1 MPEPIAIVGIGCRLP
16 GGIDDPERFW
26 EFLRDGRDAIR
37 EVPPDRWD
45 LGLHYNADPAH
56 PLTQHVR
63 QGGFVEGIDQFDA
76 AFFGITPREAVCMDP
91 QQRLLLEVAW
101 RALEDGGQPLE
112 QVRGKA
118 VGVFMGISSADY
130 SSLLWASPE
139 RYITPDNEPFVL
151 PGNTGCIA
159 ANRLSYFFDFKGPSF
174 TVDTACSSSLVAVHL
189 ACESLWRGESE
200 AALAGGVQALIH
212 PGIQMSFCKA
222 GLLAPD
228 GRCKSFDASADGYV
242 RSEGA
247 GAVLLKPLAAAQA
260 AGDSIYAVIHG
271 SAVNSDG
278 RSNGMVAPNVRAQIA
293 CVREAFARAGI
304 DPAATQYVEAHGTGT
319 RQGDPI
325 ELRALGTVL
334 GEGRPEGE
342 ACRVGS
348 VKTNLGHS
356 ETAAG
361 ITGLIKAALCVA
373 KRQLPPSLH
382 CRRPNPSIDF
392 AGLKLQ
398 VQTSLEPF
406 PHPER
411 APVVGV
417 SSFGFGGTNA
427 HVVLADA
434 PQQPA
439 PMRFGARM
447 PLQLLTLSARTPEA
461 LARMARDLA
470 GQLQAKPSL
479 KLADLAASANLGRT
493 GFRHRSVC
501 LARDHDQLVTQLQA
515 LASERSPLPDGVT
528 RATASRRPG
537 KLAWLFT
544 GQGSQALGMGR
555 ELLDHPTFRDAFERV
570 AALLDPLLETPL
582 RELLVPQAG
591 DEALAAAQLN
601 QTGATQPALFA
612 VGYALSQLWQSWG
625 VRPDLLMGHS
635 IGEVLAAHLAGVFSL
650 DDACRLVA
658 ARGRLMQALPPTGG
672 MVALLAPLE
681 RVQALMAR
689 HPAMRVAAYNGPANT
704 VVAGPSAALRQ
715 LLAEAEAAGLHARQ
729 LAVSHAFHTEA
740 MAPMLEA
747 FERELRQ
754 LAFAPPSK
762 PLVSNLT
769 GLLAGAEVAQPDYWC
784 DQVLSPVRFAEGV
797 ATLVSQGAQVFL
809 EIGARPTL
817 IGMARQC
824 AQEPAFSHWPS
835 LVPGQSDWEVIYASL
850 GGLWRS
856 GFAVDWAG
864 FHRPYPFRRV
874 SLPGYP
880 FERQRYWWSR
890 EGEGSAPASSWLHH
904 LGLTAPANAPLMP
917 AVAAP
922 SNGMPTCSGALTR
935 LDLPGEVEVYQAL
948 LGKDGTDLGDHRI
961 RDQVVFPAAGFLTTA
976 LAVLQQ
982 AEQPLG
988 LGAMRLD
995 QPLKLAGDG
1004 GAVRL
1009 QCHRRADGLTFH
1021 SRPDG
1026 ADPSPWQR
1034 HGEVAL
1040 GGAPSGE
1047 PPFPLT
1053 QPPAAATS
1061 VQLAGFYEALAQVG
1075 LNYGPTYRGLR
1086 QLQLADGQAWAELER
1101 PEGGQDRGLLDSC
1114 FQAVAVLLDP
1124 AAREGQLLLPVG
1136 LEELWLKALPLP
1148 DRLHCQVQLQP
1159 SQEPA
1164 FVLVNLVLHDG
1175 ATPLGWIRGFRLRRL
1190 PRQALDW
1197 LFPLPEAEPDPGPQD
1212 WLLETDWQ
1220 EAPVLESLPQSGGK
1234 PLCFTGG
1241 EPIPPGTEPLLLWP
1255 DLSRPGLV
1263 LEDLAADLLGWA
1275 QQLAGAPARPV
1286 WLVLQG
1292 GGPLAAGMAAFARS
1306 AALEQPALGWTVLHL
1321 ADGPPPA
1328 AADWPALLA
1337 LGERE
1342 PLLAWRDGRAWVQRL
1357 QPLADAPF
1365 RLESGS
1371 LGSLET
1377 LRALPLQRRSPG
1389 PGELELAV
1397 EATGLNFR
1405 DVLNAL
1411 GLLAGYSRE
1420 LGMDAE
1426 ARMPYGGEC
1435 VGRVVAVGPGVDPAL
1450 VGQRLLAALAVGS
1463 LASHVVCRSA
1473 LCVPLPAALDP
1484 ALGAS
1489 VSTAFLT
1496 AIYGL
1501 QTLAQLRPGETVLIH
1516 AAAGGVGQAAL
1527 QVARRCGARVLA
1539 TASAAKQAAL
1549 LEQGVEAVFDSRS
1562 LAFGEQVRA
1571 ATGGRGVDVVLN
1583 SLKGDWVEASF
1594 AALADGGRF
1603 VELGKIEIWSR
1614 EEAARR
1620 RPDASYL
1627 PFDLLEVAAADP
1639 SLVRGLLVELL
1650 ADLEAGHYAP
1660 IPLQAFPIERSVEA
1674 FRLMAQARHVGKVV
1688 ITQPERPAAW
1698 TIRPG
1703 ATYLVTG
1710 AFGGIGQQLS
1720 LWLAAQGARS
1730 LVLLGRRP
1738 DPQLVQQLQSQG
1750 VACES
1755 LAFDLA
1761 ADPPEQLAAALRGK
1775 PLVGVFHAAGQLD
1788 DGLLEG
1794 QTPARQAAVIAPK
1807 WGGWQRLE
1815 QACRLADCR
1824 PEFGVA
1830 FSSMAALLGSP
1841 GQTSY
1846 SLANGALDGLA
1857 ASPTPTPTHPAWPL
1871 LSLQWGPWGGAGMAE
1886 GLERRFAA
1894 LGVGLLPPA
1903 QALDAL
1909 ALLLERGRPGCV
1921 AVLHNDW
1928 PKLAA
1933 QLGSRQS
1940 AVLQPLLKAAA
1951 HADDGAEGEAL
1962 RQQLAQADDDQRLAL
1977 VVELLQQRLATVM
1990 GLEDARSLDPGDSLF
2005 HIGLDS
2011 LMAVELAAG
2020 IQRDLG
2026 VKLELESLAGDPTI
2040 EALAAVLL
2048 EALVDPQA
2056 GAERVLDLGREAQL
2070 APHWSLPAAAPSA
2083 ASPPGEAIL
2092 LTGASG
2098 FLGAY
2103 LLAGQLQRW
2112 DRLQVR
2118 CLVRASDPA
2127 QGLDRIRANLDHYGL
2142 WQDSWSD
2149 RLVAVPG
2156 DLAKPRFGLSE
2167 SAFAGLAQGLGG
2179 ILHNGAQLSQM
2190 APYSQLE
2197 AANVGGTQTMLDLA
2211 VHPAAGG
2218 PVPVQLI
2225 SSVAAFEAA
2234 AYRNREVL
2242 ESEDVAEWRGIH
2254 VGYSQTKWVSERR
2267 VLAAG
2272 AAGLPVTVYRP
2283 PLIGGH
2289 SQTGAWH
2296 DDDLLHRLLRG
2307 CLALGMAPDLPWELD
2322 LVPVDYVAD
2331 AVTALAWMPEAVGCN
2346 VHLQHPEPMLLADL
2360 LGNLIERG
2368 APLELVSMERWLEAI
2383 AGDPANPLY
2392 GIRTFFV
2399 RRWGDEQLTY
2409 PELNQAGVRAR
2420 PSCRATVE
2428 LLAARGVRCPGF
2440 EALIGPYARSLITGV
2455 ASL

>member
-16 GGIDDPERFW
+16 GGIDSPESFW
-26 EFLRDGRDAIR
+26 EFLRDGRDAIK
-37 EVPPDRWD
+37 EVPSDRWD
-45 LGLHYNADPAH
+45 LGLHYNADPAN

-63 QGGFVEGIDQFDA
+63 RGGFVEDIDKFDA

-101 RALEDGGQPLE
+101 RALEDAGQPHE
-112 QVRGKA
+112 QGRGRA

-189 ACESLWRGESE
+189 ACESIWRGESE

-228 GRCKSFDASADGYV
+228 GRCKSFDSCADGYV

-247 GAVLLKPLAAAQA
+247 GAVLLKPLAEAEA
-260 AGDSIYAVIHG
+260 AGDQIYAVIHG

-278 RSNGMVAPNVRAQIA
+278 RSNGMVAPNARAQIA
-293 CVREAFARAGI
+293 CVRAAFARAGI

-334 GEGRPEGE
+334 GESRPEGE
-342 ACRVGS
+342 VCRVGS

-382 CRRPNPSIDF
+382 CRLPNPSIDF

-411 APVVGV
+411 ALVVGV

-434 PQQPA
+434 HQQRA

-461 LARMARDLA
+461 LARIATDLA
-470 GQLQAKPSL
+470 RQLQLNPAL
-479 KLADLAASANLGRT
+479 KLADLAASANIGRT

-501 LARDHDQLVTQLQA
+501 LARDKDQLISQFQA
-515 LASERSPLPDGVT
+515 LGSVRSPLPAGVT
-528 RATASRRPG
+528 RATASQRPG

-544 GQGSQALGMGR
+544 GQGSQALGMGK
-555 ELLDHPTFRDAFERV
+555 ELLEHPTFRDAFERV
-570 AALLDPLLETPL
+570 AALLDPQLANPL
-582 RELLVPQAG
+582 RELLLPRDG
-591 DEALAAAQLN
+591 EEARTAILLN
-601 QTGATQPALFA
+601 QTGATQPTLFA

-650 DDACRLVA
+650 EDACRLVA

-681 RVQALMAR
+681 RVQALISR
-689 HPAMRVAAYNGPANT
+689 HPSMRVAAYNGPANT
-704 VVAGPSAALRQ
+704 VVAGPLPALRQ
-715 LLAEAEAAGLHARQ
+715 LMVEAEAAGLNARQ

-740 MAPMLEA
+740 MVPMLEA
-747 FERELRQ
+747 FELELRQ
-754 LAFAPPSK
+754 LSFAPPSK
-762 PLVSNLT
+762 PLVSNIT

-784 DQVLSPVRFAEGV
+784 DQVISPVRFAEGV
-797 ATLVSQGAQVFL
+797 NTLVAQGAQVFL

-824 AQEPAFSHWPS
+824 CHEPSFSYWPS
-835 LVPGQSDWEVIYASL
+835 LVPEQSDWDVIYASL

-856 GFAVDWAG
+856 GVAIDWAG
-864 FHRPYPFRRV
+864 FHRPYPYRRV

-880 FERQRYWWSR
+880 FERKRYWWSR
-890 EGEGSAPASSWLHH
+890 EGEGSAPASSWLNH
-904 LGLTAPANAPLMP
+904 LGLSSPGIAALMP
-917 AVAAP
+917 PCAGTF
-922 SNGMPTCSGALTR
+922 SR
-935 LDLPGEVEVYQAL
+935 LDLPGDVEVYQAL
-948 LGKDGTDLGDHRI
+948 LGLEGTDLGDHRI
-961 RDQVVFPAAGFLTTA
+961 RDQVVFPAAGFLTAGLA
-976 LAVLQQ
+976 LLEQ
-982 AEQPLG
+982 AGQPLR

-995 QPLKLAGDG
+995 QPLKLAGEG
-1004 GAVRL
+1004 AAVRL
-1009 QCHRRADGLTFH
+1009 QCHRRVDGLTFH
-1021 SRPDG
+1021 SRLDG
-1026 ADPSPWQR
+1026 PDPSPWQR

-1040 GGAPSGE
+1040 EGPRSAQ

-1053 QPPAAATS
+1053 PVPNSATS
-1061 VQLAGFYEALAQVG
+1061 VQLAGFYDALAQVG
-1075 LNYGPTYRGLR
+1075 LNYGPTYRCLR
-1086 QLQLADGQAWAELER
+1086 QLQLGDGQAWAELER

-1124 AAREGQLLLPVG
+1124 TAREGQLLLPVG

-1159 SQEPA
+1159 SPEPA
-1164 FVLVNLVLHDG
+1164 IVLANLLLHDG
-1175 ATPLGWIRGFRLRRL
+1175 TTPLGWIRGFRLRRL

-1197 LFPLPEAEPDPGPQD
+1197 LFPLPLEQPEPGPQD
-1212 WLLETDWQ
+1212 WLLETNWQ
-1220 EAPVLESLPQSGGK
+1220 EAPALESLPQLLGA
-1234 PLCFTGG
+1234 PFCFRGG
-1241 EPIPPGTEPLLLWP
+1241 ETIPQGPEPLLLWP
-1255 DLSRPGLV
+1255 DLSRAALS
-1263 LEDLAADLLGWA
+1263 LEDLSAELLGWA
-1275 QQLAGAPARPV
+1275 QQLARAPARPV
-1286 WLVLQG
+1286 WLVLEG
-1292 GGPLAAGMAAFARS
+1292 DGPLAAGLAAFARS
-1306 AALEQPALGWTVLHL
+1306 AALEQPAQGWTVLHL
-1321 ADGPPPA
+1321 LDGTPPA
-1328 AADWPALLA
+1328 AADWPAMLA

-1357 QPLADAPF
+1357 QPLADTPF
-1365 RLESGS
+1365 LVESS
-1371 LGSLET
+1371 ALGSLET
-1377 LRALPLQRRSPG
+1377 LRAIPLQRRSLG

-1420 LGMDAE
+1420 LGMDAD

-1435 VGRVVAVGPGVDPAL
+1435 VGRVVAVGPGVDPGL

-1463 LASHVVCRSA
+1463 LASHVVCRA
-1473 LCVPLPAALDP
+1473 VLCVPLPAGMNP

-1501 QTLAQLRPGETVLIH
+1501 RSLAQLRPGETVLIH

-1549 LEQGVEAVFDSRS
+1549 LAQGVEAVFDSRS
-1562 LAFGEQVRA
+1562 LAFSEQVQA
-1571 ATGGRGVDVVLN
+1571 ATRGRGVDVVLN

-1594 AALADGGRF
+1594 AALAEGGRF

-1614 EEAARR
+1614 ETAAQR

-1639 SLVRGLLVELL
+1639 ALVRRLLVDLL

-1660 IPLQAFPIERSVEA
+1660 IALQAFPIEHSVEA

-1698 TIRPG
+1698 TIRPE

-1738 DPQLVQQLQSQG
+1738 DPQLVQQLHSQG
-1750 VACES
+1750 VTCES
-1755 LAFDLA
+1755 VAFDLA
-1761 ADPPEQLAAALRGK
+1761 DDPPEQLAAVLRGK
-1775 PLVGVFHAAGQLD
+1775 RLVGVFHAAGQLD

-1794 QTPARQAAVIAPK
+1794 QTPVRQTAVIAPK

-1824 PEFGVA
+1824 LDFGVA

-1846 SLANGALDGLA
+1846 AVANGALDGLA
-1857 ASPTPTPTHPAWPL
+1857 ASPTSAIPL
-1871 LSLQWGPWGGAGMAE
+1871 LSIQWGPWGGAGMAA
-1886 GLERRFAA
+1886 GLERRFTT

-1921 AVLHNDW
+1921 AVLSNDW
-1928 PKLAA
+1928 SKLAA

-1940 AVLQPLLKAAA
+1940 AVLQPLLNPTA
-1951 HADDGAEGEAL
+1951 HAEQEAEGEAL
-1962 RQQLAQADDDQRLAL
+1962 REQLAQADDDQRLAL

-1990 GLEDARSLDPGDSLF
+1990 GLEDSRSLDPGDSLF

-2056 GAERVLDLGREAQL
+2056 GAERVLDLGREARL
-2070 APHWSLPAAAPSA
+2070 APHWSMPAAAPSA
-2083 ASPPGEAIL
+2083 PSPPAEAIL

-2112 DRLQVR
+2112 DRMEVR

-2127 QGLDRIRANLDHYGL
+2127 QGMERIRANLDQYGL
-2142 WQDSWSD
+2142 WQDSWSE

-2156 DLAKPRFGLSE
+2156 DLAQPRFGLPE
-2167 SAFAGLAQGLGG
+2167 LAFAALAEGLGG

-2218 PVPVQLI
+2218 AVPVQLI
-2225 SSVAAFEAA
+2225 SSVAAFEAT
-2234 AYRNREVL
+2234 AYRNQEMF
-2242 ESEDVAEWRGIH
+2242 ESDDVDEWRGIH

-2296 DDDLLHRLLRG
+2296 EDDLLHRLLRG

-2331 AVTALAWMPEAVGCN
+2331 AVTALAWMPEAVGCK
-2346 VHLQHPEPMLLADL
+2346 VHLQHPAPMLLADL
-2360 LGNLIERG
+2360 LANLIERG

-2420 PSCRATVE
+2420 PSCQATVE